1 MGERRRFR
9 PFDVQFGIAA
19 VSGNEI
25 LQNTTSAKR
34 HIRSRVNDPPH
45 RQCRRHPADRWVCQ
59 APPRSIARLMAAKMR
74 AVDQPSISVPQVAAS
89 APKMR

>member
-25 LQNTTSAKR
+25 LQNTTSAKH
-34 HIRSRVNDPPH
+34 HIRKRVKDPPH
-45 RQCRRHPADRWVCQ
+45 RRCRRAPYGSADLSS
-59 APPRSIARLMAAKMR
+59 PRLMAAKIS